1 MRVSIVIPSLNS
13 PIIDRVLHAV
23 LQQDG
28 IETVNEIIIVG
39 KDDPALLTDCA
50 DPRIHFI
57 DTGEPVIAAQAR
69 NIGIEHGTGDVIIF
83 LDSDCLP
90 SDGWLMGHIAAQLD
104 GHSVVS
110 GSVEMRGEGFWH
122 LIYNISLFHRILQ
135 PQNVGQR
142 DFLATLNL
150 AVSRK
155 VIDQV
160 GGMDGSVNRV
170 EDVDWTIRMRR
181 EGIQPYFWSS
191 APVYHLHNRTTL
203 RRVWRDCAL
212 SGYHMRRLRLH
223 HRDLLQAPLIL
234 RSPLLVLLL
243 SPLIALWATLRI
255 IWQTPFLIPK
265 WLHTLPAIYL
275 TKVAWCWGAS
285 RRRDPAQRPRK

>member
-1 MRVSIVIPSLNS
+1 MQVSIVIPSLNS
-13 PIIDRVLHAV
+13 PIIAQILQAI
-23 LQQDG
+23 LQQNG
-28 IETVNEIIIVG
+28 LQTLNEIIVVG
-39 KDDPALLTDCA
+39 KDELDLLA
-50 DPRIHFI
+50 KIHDERVQFI
-57 DTGEPVIAAQAR
+57 DTGNPVIAAQAR
-69 NIGIEHGTGDVIIF
+69 NIGIKHSTGDVILF

-90 SDGWLMGHIAAQLD
+90 NQNWLQGHLDAQIA

-110 GSVEMRGEGFWH
+110 GSVEMRGKGYWH
-122 LIYNISLFHRILQ
+122 LIYNISLFHRIVQ
-135 PQNVGQR
+135 QQTAGER

-150 AVSRK
+150 SVARS
-155 VIDQV
+155 VIDKV
-160 GGMDGSVNRV
+160 GGMDDSVNRV

-181 EGIQPYFWSS
+181 QGIQPYFWPAAS
-191 APVYHLHNRTTL
+191 VYHMHNRTTFK
-203 RRVWRDCAL
+203 RVWQDCAL

-223 HRDLLQAPLIL
+223 HKGLLQAPLVL

-243 SPLIALWATLRI
+243 SPMIALWATLRI

-275 TKVAWCWGAS
+275 TKIAWCWGAS